1 MIKIEKG
8 DNLFELIF
16 ELDRRL
22 QSSQNRQSPLQS
34 LLETFKY
41 LEIVLKQVQE
51 DDVIDTLFLKL
62 IDFFIKCNCNYKRL
76 STCKFLEEQSK
87 SDSGSG
93 TGSGSMSLSSSS
105 SSSRSS
111 SSSLASRS
119 SSSWMKKVSQNNSI
133 ETLKRICSLWD
144 FSFSSDFET
153 CNQIL
158 NLLNSCS
165 SIFYSQPAIYG
176 IFFESFSDQF
186 LDSSILISVT
196 LNCFEKLFEA
206 LKLETSASAKGF
218 DSIQADAFIKNSNFS
233 ALIIQNSNISKYFNN
248 EKFRKDS
255 YKIVL
260 ITSIISGKRLIE
272 FPNDIKIQFPE
283 LFAMLY

>member
-41 LEIVLKQVQE
+41 LETVLKQVQE

-93 TGSGSMSLSSSS
+93 SGSGSRSLSSSS
-105 SSSRSS
+105 SSSS
-111 SSSLASRS
+111 SRS

-176 IFFESFSDQF
+176 IFFESFSEQF

-206 LKLETSASAKGF
+206 LKLETSSSSSANAKGF

-255 YKIVL
+255 YQIVL